1 MATPTTTA
9 ATTTISFLPSPK
21 EAPSPFFPRTSS
33 STIPF
38 PRGVH
43 GVVVRAV
50 ASSSPKPKGEPRG
63 IAKPLRVTQELQ
75 SIVGV
80 PEIPRPHAL
89 KRIWDYIKDN
99 NLQDP
104 DDKKIII
111 CDEKLKKLFG
121 GKDRVGF
128 LEIAGLISPHLLR

>member
-1 MATPTTTA
+1 MAMPTTTA
-9 ATTTISFLPSPK
+9 ATTTFSFFSSPN
-21 EAPSPFFPRTSS
+21 ASSSFFPKHSS
-33 STIPF
+33 CTLSF
-38 PRGVH
+38 PSRVPGFF
-43 GVVVRAV
+43 VRAV

-63 IAKPLRVTQELQ
+63 IAKPLRVSQELQ
-75 SIVGV
+75 SLVGV

-89 KRIWDYIKDN
+89 KRVWDYIKDN

-104 DDKKIII
+104 NDKKTII